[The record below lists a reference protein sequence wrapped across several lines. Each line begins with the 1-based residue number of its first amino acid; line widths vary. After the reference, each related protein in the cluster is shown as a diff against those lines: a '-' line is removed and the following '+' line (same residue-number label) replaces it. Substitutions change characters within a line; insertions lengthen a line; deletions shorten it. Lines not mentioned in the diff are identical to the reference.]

1 MNDNSNM
8 NDNSTPI
15 GYLKKLATDFRD
27 KRNWKRYHN
36 PKDLAISISIEAGEL
51 LELFQWKNLDE
62 IYKSIENPN
71 YLEEIRD
78 ELADIVIYCLCLS
91 DILNIDLSASIV
103 KKIEKNEKKYPI
115 EKYRG
120 STEEK
125 ESP

>member
-1 MNDNSNM
+1 M

-15 GYLKKLATDFRD
+15 GYLKKLAADFRD